1 MPGIIDESFP
11 VRYAP
16 GVSLEAFGVKN
27 LRCLTDTGF
36 VPIRPITVLVGRN
49 SSGKST
55 FLRAFPLL
63 RQSVETS
70 RNSPILWYQ
79 ERYVDFG
86 SLKDAANDRL
96 SAPTVTFQFRLRL
109 RLPPQHEVAIGDPA
123 FDIAMTLAGGEV
135 PHVSV
140 YEIRVE
146 GHVIRWDLDAQGH
159 LRRLTANDEVI
170 DLEEA
175 LSLGGKAH
183 LLPTLQSGEGV
194 SVSFQQ
200 TPTVLELD
208 SFGFDYQTNADTV
221 LIPPLVAVLRP
232 LFHGK
237 ASEDTVTD
245 AAHWMRIGER
255 SAMLKHLA
263 SLSAH
268 KQFQQRV
275 GVLKA
280 GDDDFEQ
287 IACATAAY
295 LSPYI
300 IEAADL
306 IVAQIMSRV
315 AYLKPLRVSPER
327 AYRIQNLSV
336 DEVDPDGENLPMF
349 LRSLSSAETESF
361 ASFTRTALDFETTV
375 KTTGIHAEIL
385 VKEGKATRFV
395 NLVDVGFGYSEV
407 LPLAAVLWA
416 TCIRPKMQGRAVA
429 SLVAIEQPELH
440 LHPASQARLA
450 RMLVE
455 AVSGSGG
462 SKIIVETHSESLING
477 LGKLIYEG
485 VIKAGDVQIALFDK
499 DEETGETAVRLAGYR
514 DDGALHDWPYGFLSP
529 VAERRVPSA
538 AE

>member
-1 MPGIIDESFP
+1 MPLPGILDASSP
-11 VRYAP
+11 VRYGP

-27 LRCLTDTGF
+27 LRCLADTGF

-79 ERYVDFG
+79 DRYVDFG

-96 SAPTVTFQFRLRL
+96 SEPTVTFQFRLRL
-109 RLPPQHEVAIGDPA
+109 SPQAEVAIGDPA

-135 PHVSV
+135 PRVSA
-140 YEIRVE
+140 YEIRAE
-146 GHVIRWDLDAQGH
+146 GHVVRWDLDAQGH
-159 LRRLTANDEVI
+159 LRSLTANDTVI
-170 DLEEA
+170 KLEGA

-183 LLPTLQSGEGV
+183 LLPTLQPGEGL

-200 TPTVLELD
+200 TPVMLD
-208 SFGFDYQTNADTV
+208 LDRLDYQTKADTV
-221 LIPPLVAVLRP
+221 LLKPLVALLLP
-232 LFHGK
+232 LFHGNVSK
-237 ASEDTVTD
+237 DTVANT
-245 AAHWMRIGER
+245 AAHGMRIGKR
-255 SAMLKHLA
+255 SAMLEQLA
-263 SLSAH
+263 TLSEN

-275 GVLKA
+275 SALKA
-280 GDDDFEQ
+280 SGDGFEQ
-287 IACATAAY
+287 LVSATAAY

-327 AYRIQNLSV
+327 AYRVQNLSV
-336 DEVDPDGENLPMF
+336 DEVDPDGKNLSMF
-349 LRSLSSAETESF
+349 LRSLSTAETESF
-361 ASFTRTALDFETTV
+361 ASFTRTALGFETTV

-385 VKEGKATRFV
+385 VKEGQAKRFV

-416 TCIRPKMQGRAVA
+416 TCVRPTMQGRALA
-429 SLVAIEQPELH
+429 PLVAIEQPELH
-440 LHPASQARLA
+440 LHPAAQARLA

-455 AVSGSGG
+455 AVSWSDG
-462 SKIIVETHSESLING
+462 SKIVVETHSESLINS
-477 LGKLIYEG
+477 LGKLVYEG
-485 VIKAGDVQIALFDK
+485 VIKADDVQIALFDK
-499 DEETGETAVRLAGYR
+499 DEETGKTVVQLAGYR
-514 DDGALHDWPYGFLSP
+514 DNGALYDWPYGFLSP
-529 VAERRVPSA
+529 VAERRVSPA